1 MGYHFA
7 YHTDIGKRESNQDS
21 LVIKSYSK
29 NGKKAFL
36 AAVCDGLGGLSR
48 GEVNSRK
55 AAQILSNWFEGVS
68 VPVADGTD
76 RPEYMEEQ
84 MEMLLRTI
92 NRSLF
97 NDNRAAGSPGG
108 TTMSALLLWNGERF
122 IAHIGDSRIY
132 EIRNGE
138 VRQLTRDHSYVAR
151 EVELG
156 HMTEAEAKVSKKRNV
171 LLQCLGAKPF
181 LDEPQVGEDG
191 EEAPAVYLLGTDG
204 FWHYMEQDYVLE
216 CLSPEK
222 VRPEEMKQCLVNIVR
237 TGREKGEKDNA
248 TAVVV
253 LTDGKQ

>member
-55 AAQILSNWFEGVS
+55 AAQILSNWFEGVF

-138 VRQLTRDHSYVAR
+138 VRQLTRDHTTRQMLLDMGNEEAAR
-151 EVELG
+151 GCNASEI
-156 HMTEAEAKVSKKRNV
+156 MC
-171 LLQCLGAKPF
+171 CLGGGVPDYLDRLSVTKVFERNTPQF
-181 LDEPQVGEDG
+181 L
-191 EEAPAVYLLGTDG
+191 LMTTDG
-204 FWHYMEQDYVLE
+204 IHDVLTMDEMELLLAGDGTLQEKAERLCLE
-216 CLSPEK
+216 AANHGSEDDCSAI
-222 VRPEEMKQCLVNIVR
+222 LVNL
-237 TGREKGEKDNA
+237 G
-248 TAVVV
+248 
-253 LTDGKQ
+253 